1 MDMWSFGIIA
11 FDLLTSEPQSVQSH
25 SPTASLPISGS
36 HHVDADGIPEVVER
50 QLKQTSVGGER
61 TVRRWLS
68 ANRRGRIED
77 SIDQQSF
84 RFIRSLLQRDPEE
97 RRTATE
103 VLEDVLFRSATDM
116 YQRADLMDEV
126 GAAPVIG

>member
-11 FDLLTSEPQSVQSH
+11 FDLLTSEPHSARSH
-25 SPTASLPISGS
+25 SPPASLPISGS
-36 HHVDADGIPEVVER
+36 HHVDADGIPEIVER

-84 RFIRSLLQRDPEE
+84 RFIRSLLRRDPEE